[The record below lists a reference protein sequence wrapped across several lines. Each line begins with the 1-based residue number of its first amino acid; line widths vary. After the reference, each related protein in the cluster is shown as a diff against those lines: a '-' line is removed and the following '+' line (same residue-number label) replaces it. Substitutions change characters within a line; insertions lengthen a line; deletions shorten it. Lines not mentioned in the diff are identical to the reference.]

1 MNQKAGSRTKKEEE
15 EKRERENNLGN
26 SKKWRIT
33 AKLFIITTQQVAGK
47 LLLPP
52 WNNLV

>member
-1 MNQKAGSRTKKEEE
+1 MNQRAGSRTKKEEE
-15 EKRERENNLGN
+15 EKRERENNLG

-33 AKLFIITTQQVAGK
+33 AKLFIITTQQVVGK